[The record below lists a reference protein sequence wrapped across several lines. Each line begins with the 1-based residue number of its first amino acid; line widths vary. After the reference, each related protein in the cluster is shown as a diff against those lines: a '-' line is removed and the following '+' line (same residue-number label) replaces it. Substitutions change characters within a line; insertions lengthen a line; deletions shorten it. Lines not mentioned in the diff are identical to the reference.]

1 MKILRSKTT
10 CFAIGMNIVF
20 CIATYIYIAYYNDF
34 IYLDSGNL
42 HRSLGNDITYIL
54 YALLVPLGGSIIFSY
69 IALGKKEYS
78 KGILIFNLCFSI
90 FFIIFIGIWFVCL
103 LISF

>member
-1 MKILRSKTT
+1 MSILRGKPT
-10 CFAIGMNIVF
+10 CVAIGANIIF
-20 CIATYIYIAYYNDF
+20 CIDLYIYIAYYNDF

-42 HRSLGNDITYIL
+42 YRSLGDDITYIL

-69 IALGKKEYS
+69 IAFGKKEDS

-90 FFIIFIGIWFVCL
+90 FFITPIGIWFVCL
-103 LISF
+103 LNFL